1 MYSVEEYSKRLAK
14 QEKEDLD
21 TLSDRTKMHVKI
33 FHTAIK
39 TQSENH
45 LTSCVGFKEG
55 MKVMVRSPVP
65 L

>member
-45 LTSCVGFKEG
+45 LTFYI
-55 MKVMVRSPVP
+55 
-65 L
+65 